1 MGNYSLPYFF
11 LKNMKNEIFEDL
23 INKEL
28 EKYNITVNDIKEDK
42 DWFEK
47 YTFDSFEEYN
57 NWRDY
62 CIETIR
68 KRCKMSKR
76 KAEKEF
82 IMFSLCYGLK
92 NNFNR

>member
-1 MGNYSLPYFF
+1 
-11 LKNMKNEIFEDL
+11 MKNEIFEDL

-68 KRCKMSKR
+68 KRCKISKK